1 MKLLLLVFISLLPFV
16 CVGQTAPKQ
25 LRFNHLFLK
34 DGLIEAQ
41 ASLMEQDD
49 EGYMWFGTRKGLV
62 RFDGYT
68 PKTYQFKTKVLPRTN
83 ISTVKK
89 DTKGNLWTAAAYE
102 GLFCYDRANDTF
114 IHCKVD
120 RVNERILQTSVINKI
135 NEDHD
140 GNLWLTIRNKA
151 NSILDEAKV
160 YETTM
165 KYNTRTHRFT
175 NFSNIESG
183 NQYIKYVKYLSPV
196 IVAQDGVTWCGSD
209 YGLYKYDKKRERFN
223 PVFAVNDSFFHADF
237 YRFAIDPAQADIIWF
252 TDKGS
257 LFRYNTSWKKVL
269 LKVDLH
275 GEEISQLS
283 FDANRQLWLA
293 GTNGLSL
300 FDAKA
305 KKLVLYKSDA
315 IRKFSED
322 LHHGFWCISEK
333 GLMYFDSET
342 NQFSLYTRGED
353 PDALHG
359 TPSAILIDKSGIIW
373 LCIAGE
379 GLQWLNKRASAI
391 EKYKMARKK
400 RIAQSPDSTYWV
412 ATGEGLYHWL
422 PKTGSFTHI
431 PIQKNEPVGLECIM
445 TDTNNN
451 VWVGSSRNG
460 VYCYNAITQKTV
472 HYKYDKN
479 DSTALNGARI
489 GALLQDK
496 KGYIWIGTWSGGVC
510 RLDTTTKKIKRY
522 PFIVN
527 LSGTPN
533 HAKLDD
539 KDALSLYQDKEG
551 TIWVG
556 TNAGSMNRF
565 DEEKQRFVS
574 YQKNN
579 KHFECIV
586 NIAEDKEGRLWA
598 TTYAEG
604 LFLVDKKK
612 EIAKNISTNEGLL
625 SNDAFGMLI
634 DDFNNVWL
642 NSARGI
648 SIYNPASGS
657 VRTIKNEILQT
668 DFHPYFSLKTLQGL
682 FMFPVNGGVVILN
695 PNEFQPDST
704 MPVTHIETVIF
715 KKLQSTNKSIDS
727 TIVRYGRD
735 KIYLKYD
742 ENRVTFN
749 YIGLIYQNVEQVKY
763 KYKLDGY
770 DYDWVYANTQRSATY
785 TNLAPGTYIFH
796 VTAANSDGIWD
807 KKGDSIHITIA
818 PPFWATWWFRAV
830 IVLLAA
836 ALIFL
841 VARFLLTRKLK
852 AQQQEFDRQKA
863 IEKVRSKISMDIHD
877 EISSGLTKISLLS
890 QSIKSKYEMNKK
902 VEPEIVDKITASSKE
917 VIDNLGEIIWAVNP
931 KHDNLQSLLS
941 YIRNYI
947 TNFFEATPL
956 ECTVCFPDEM
966 SQRLVSPDMKH
977 NLFLVI
983 KEALNNIVKHA
994 EATKVTIQFR
1004 YTESSYMLIIQ
1015 DDGKGI
1021 NDLNG
1026 RFFGNGLTNMKTRM
1040 EAIGGNL
1047 TVHSAC
1053 SKGTQLQLKG
1063 RFGAGMEA

>member
-1 MKLLLLVFISLLPFV
+1 MKLLLLVFISLLTFI
-16 CVGQTAPKQ
+16 CLGQTAPKQ
-25 LRFNHLFLK
+25 LRFHHLFLK
-34 DGLIEAQ
+34 DGLVEAQ
-41 ASLMEQDD
+41 VFQMEQDND
-49 EGYMWFGTRKGLV
+49 GYMWFGTRAGLV

-83 ISTVKK
+83 VSVIYK
-89 DTKGNLWTAAAYE
+89 DTKGNLWTSSAYE
-102 GLFCYDRANDTF
+102 GLLYYDRPSDTF
-114 IHCKVD
+114 VHCKAD
-120 RVNERILQTSVINKI
+120 RVNERILQTSVIDKI
-135 NEDHD
+135 LEDHE
-140 GNLWLTIRNKA
+140 GNLWLTIQNKA
-151 NSILDEAKV
+151 NSILDETKV
-160 YETTM
+160 YETIM
-165 KYNTRTHRFT
+165 MYNTKTHRFT

-183 NQYIKYVKYLSPV
+183 NHYVKYAKYLSPI
-196 IVAQDGVTWCGSD
+196 IVAKDGNIWCGSD
-209 YGLYKYDKKRERFN
+209 CGLYKYDKKRETFN
-223 PVFAVNDSFFHADF
+223 AVFAVHDSFSHADF
-237 YRFAIDPAQADIIWF
+237 YRFTIDPVHADVIWF

-257 LFRYNTSWKKVL
+257 LFRYNTSWKKIL
-269 LKVDLH
+269 LKIDLH
-275 GEEISQLS
+275 GEEINQLL
-283 FDANRQLWLA
+283 FDANRQLWIA

-300 FDAKA
+300 FDTCTN
-305 KKLVLYKSDA
+305 KLVFYKSNA
-315 IRKFSED
+315 IRKFED
-322 LHHGFWCISEK
+322 LSHGFWCITEK
-333 GLMYFDSET
+333 GLMYFDKET
-342 NQFSLYTRGED
+342 NQFSVYTYGEGSD
-353 PDALHG
+353 ELHG
-359 TPSAILIDKSGIIW
+359 SPSTSFIDRSGIIW
-373 LCIAGE
+373 LSVAGE
-379 GLQWLNKRASAI
+379 GVQWLNKRASAI
-391 EKYKMARKK
+391 KKYKIPKKK
-400 RIAQSPDSTYWV
+400 RVLQSPDSTYWV
-412 ATGEGLYHWL
+412 ATAEGLYHWL
-422 PKTGSFTHI
+422 PKTDSFTYI
-431 PIQKNEPVGLECIM
+431 PIQKQETVGLECIM
-445 TDTNNN
+445 IDTKNN
-451 VWVGSSRNG
+451 VWAGSSRKG
-460 VYCYNAITQKTV
+460 VYCYNAITKKIM

-479 DSTALNGARI
+479 DSTALSGARI

-496 KGYIWIGTWSGGVC
+496 KGNIWIGTWSGGVC

-533 HAKLDD
+533 YNKLDD

-565 DEEKQRFVS
+565 DEEKQTFVS
-574 YQKNN
+574 YQKHN

-612 EIAKNISTNEGLL
+612 EIAKNISTKDGLL
-625 SNDAFGMLI
+625 SNNSFGLLI
-634 DDFNNVWL
+634 DDYNNIWL

-648 SIYNPASGS
+648 SIYNPETGS
-657 VRTIKNEILQT
+657 VRTITNEMLQT
-668 DFHPYFSLKTLQGL
+668 NFNPYFALKTLQGL
-682 FMFPVNGGVVILN
+682 FMFPVNGGVAILN
-695 PNEFQPDST
+695 PNELQSDST
-704 MPVTHIETVIF
+704 TPITHIETVIVN
-715 KKLQSTNKSIDS
+715 KTHAANKSIDS
-727 TIVRYGRD
+727 TIVRYGKN
-735 KIYLKYD
+735 KIHLKYD
-742 ENRVTFN
+742 ENRIIFN
-749 YIGLIYQNVEQVKY
+749 YVGLIFQNVEQVKY

-770 DYDWVYANTQRSATY
+770 DNNWVYANTQRAATY
-785 TNLAPGTYIFH
+785 TNLAPGTYTFH

-830 IVLLAA
+830 IALLAA

-890 QSIKSKYEMNKK
+890 QSIKSKYEVNKK

-947 TNFFEATPL
+947 TNFFEATTI
-956 ECTVCFPDEM
+956 ECAVCFPEKI
-966 SQRLVSPDMKH
+966 SQRPVSPDMKH

-994 EATKVTIQFR
+994 EATKVNIQFR
-1004 YTESSYMLIIQ
+1004 YTENSYMLTIQ

-1021 NDLNG
+1021 HDLNG
-1026 RFFGNGLTNMKTRM
+1026 HFFGNGLTNMKTRM
-1040 EAIGGNL
+1040 EAIGGHL

-1053 SKGTQLQLKG
+1053 SKGTQLQLEG
-1063 RFGAGMEA
+1063 RFGAEMEA